1 MMQQILSMAQSLGHN
16 APPEQNPNPE
26 PTPVPGIDLTML
38 QKLSGI
44 AKQSGIDGNEQA
56 LLKALR
62 PYLTRERIRK
72 LENAMR
78 AAKLARMASVFMNS
92 GGLQLLT
99 GR

>member
-1 MMQQILSMAQSLGHN
+1 MLYTEEAVRANIRNREGKRVFYLGRGD
-16 APPEQNPNPE
+16 Q
-26 PTPVPGIDLTML
+26 LT
-38 QKLSGI
+38 SG
-44 AKQSGIDGNEQA
+44 ARD
-56 LLKALR
+56 
-62 PYLTRERIRK
+62 YLTRERIRK